1 MHIGRTMEN
10 RDLLSY
16 SRGANSDIDLHIHSN
31 FSDGSYAPEEII
43 DLVKERGVTA
53 FSVTDHDTLDG
64 CKVLDRIRIPSGMSF
79 FQGVEF
85 SCKHKEVD
93 LHMLGYAFCLEN
105 KTINDLADKSSNF
118 RKEKTERLAEYLR
131 EEHKI
136 IIPDEDMVILRGA
149 RSNVGKPNFAKILI
163 RMGYGKS
170 VKEVIEKYL
179 NDFKA
184 FDLKVE
190 AEEAIKAI
198 SAAVGFSSLAHPL
211 IIMKDF
217 KYGYDRIDT
226 LVGELK
232 EIGLDALEV
241 YYGEHSERDKREFE
255 TIAKRHKL
263 MMSGGSDFHGTNKP
277 DIQIGD
283 LGEGMNDC
291 AYYRLCEF
299 IYEMML

>member
-1 MHIGRTMEN
+1 MGNERKI
-10 RDLLSY
+10 
-16 SRGANSDIDLHIHSN
+16 NSDIDLHIHSN

-43 DLVKERGVTA
+43 NLVKERGVKA

-64 CKVLDRIRIPSGMSF
+64 SKILDRIEIPRGISF
-79 FQGVEF
+79 FKGVEF
-85 SCKHKEVD
+85 SCKHKEID

-105 KTINDLADKSSNF
+105 KTINDLADKSRNF

-136 IIPDEDMVILRGA
+136 IIPEEDMEILRGSK
-149 RSNVGKPNFAKILI
+149 SNVGKPNFANILI

-198 SAAVGFSSLAHPL
+198 SGAVGFSSLAHPL

-217 KYGYDRIDT
+217 KYGFDRIDKI
-226 LVGELK
+226 VGELK
-232 EIGLDALEV
+232 EMGLDALEV

-255 TIAKRHKL
+255 TIAKKYKL

-277 DIQIGD
+277 DIHIGD
-283 LGEGMNDC
+283 LGEGMN
-291 AYYRLCEF
+291 AYAYSRLCEF
-299 IYEMML
+299 LYEMML